1 MPQRQP
7 QRIAPEGSP
16 LGPLRVALLPLVFLC
31 WSWAGSPALEP
42 ADDLSM
48 MADEPFVFE
57 PSVRAELV
65 FDVPDDAQ
73 EASYRAASE
82 RMASLRSKLCAV
94 IPFN

>member
-1 MPQRQP
+1 MP
-7 QRIAPEGSP
+7 
-16 LGPLRVALLPLVFLC
+16 
-31 WSWAGSPALEP
+31 
-42 ADDLSM
+42 
-48 MADEPFVFE
+48 E
-57 PSVRAELV
+57 PSVEPRPLPSFELR